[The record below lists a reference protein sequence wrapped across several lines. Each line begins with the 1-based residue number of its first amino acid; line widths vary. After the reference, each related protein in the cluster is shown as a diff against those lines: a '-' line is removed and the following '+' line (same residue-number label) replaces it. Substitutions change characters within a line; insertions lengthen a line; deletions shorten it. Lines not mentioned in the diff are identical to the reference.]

1 MIRTGDMVTF
11 RPGVLTWNER
21 DRSAV
26 YPVVGV
32 KSPNGSDVMVH
43 VLSPTGEVFWEWSTT
58 FTVQLN
64 TGARET

>member
-26 YPVVGV
+26 YPVIKVE
-32 KSPNGSDVMVH
+32 SPNGSDVMVS
-43 VLSPTGEVFWEWSTT
+43 VLGPRGEVFWEWSTA

>member
-26 YPVVGV
+26 YPVIKVE
-32 KSPNGSDVMVH
+32 SPNGSDVMVS
-43 VLSPTGEVFWEWSTT
+43 VLCPRGEVFWEWSTA